1 MFKATYSIASAVSS
15 FSTKRHQTIY
25 HVSASPPHPAVST
38 HVLHIAITEEKSII
52 DQRLKKSSIFVAVD
66 VLLLSGRSQYATQTQ
81 LFAENG
87 V

>member
-25 HVSASPPHPAVST
+25 HVSTSPPHPAVST

-52 DQRLKKSSIFVAVD
+52 D
-66 VLLLSGRSQYATQTQ
+66 
-81 LFAENG
+81 
-87 V
+87 